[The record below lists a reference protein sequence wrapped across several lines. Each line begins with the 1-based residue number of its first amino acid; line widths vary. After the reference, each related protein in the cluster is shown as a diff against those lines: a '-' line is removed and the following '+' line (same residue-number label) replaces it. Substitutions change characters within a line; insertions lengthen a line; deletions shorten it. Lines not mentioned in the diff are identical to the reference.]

1 MAIRRASEE
10 YRKIREKLISED
22 FMQKLFVELTEQ
34 EYYEEEQRN
43 ICTPPQN
50 IKRADLYSAAY
61 SES

>member
-1 MAIRRASEE
+1 MKKVKE
-10 YRKIREKLISED
+10 YKQRVSDR
-22 FMQKLFVELTEQ
+22 FMEQLFIELTEQ

-43 ICTPPQN
+43 LCTPPQN